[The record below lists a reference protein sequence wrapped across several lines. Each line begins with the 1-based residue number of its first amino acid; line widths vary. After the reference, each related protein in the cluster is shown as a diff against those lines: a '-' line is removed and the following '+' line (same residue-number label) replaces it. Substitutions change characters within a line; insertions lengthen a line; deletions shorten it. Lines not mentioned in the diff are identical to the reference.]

1 MKNIMMLLV
10 VWSVFVGPVWAE
22 MDRVS
27 ATEIVKQ
34 TTKGNNSYGK
44 L

>member
-1 MKNIMMLLV
+1 MKKIMMLLV
-10 VWSVFVGPVWAE
+10 VWSVFMGPVWAE

-27 ATEIVKQ
+27 AAEIVKQ
-34 TTKGNNSYGK
+34 TTKENRSYGK

>member
-10 VWSVFVGPVWAE
+10 VWSVFVGTVWAE

-27 ATEIVKQ
+27 ATEMVKQ
-34 TTKGNNSYGK
+34 TTRENSSYGK